1 MAWPRR
7 PDHPPA
13 DARASPPARA
23 EPVEGAAP
31 GIAALFQGIAED
43 RTHAVLDL
51 GAASA
56 QSLRVY
62 SRFARWVHFADVLG
76 ETWSHQHSDG
86 ELHLPRLDRPYDLVL
101 GWDILD
107 RMFPEAG
114 ARVVQW
120 LANSTAS
127 GARVHVIV
135 RASEDAIARPL
146 RFTLV
151 DIGRIRYE
159 IAGTARLPLAR
170 LLPADVHKVLAPLQ
184 IQHAFTLKSGLREYL
199 AVRP

>member
-7 PDHPPA
+7 PDRQPA
-13 DARASPPARA
+13 EARASPVARA
-23 EPVEGAAP
+23 EVFEGAVP

-51 GAASA
+51 GAASE

-62 SRFARWVHFADVLG
+62 SRFARWIHFADLLS
-76 ETWSHQHSDG
+76 ETWPQQSSGGAWQ
-86 ELHLPRLDRPYDLVL
+86 LPKLERAYDLVF

-114 ARVVQW
+114 SRLVQW
-120 LANSTAS
+120 LTNSTAP

-135 RASEDAIARPL
+135 RASEDAISRPL
-146 RFTLV
+146 RFTLMDV
-151 DIGRIRYE
+151 GRIRYE

-170 LLPADVHKVLAPLQ
+170 LLPAEVGKVLAPLRVE
-184 IQHAFTLKSGLREYL
+184 HAFTLKSGLREYL

>member
-13 DARASPPARA
+13 DPRASAQARA
-23 EPVEGAAP
+23 ETFEGAAP

-51 GAASA
+51 GPASD
-56 QSLRVY
+56 QNLRVY
-62 SRFARWVHFADVLG
+62 GRFARWIHFADLFG
-76 ETWSHQHSDG
+76 ETWSHSHSG
-86 ELHLPRLDRPYDLVL
+86 GGLQLPRLERAYDIVL

-107 RMFPEAG
+107 RMFPESG
-114 ARVVQW
+114 ARLVQW
-120 LANSTAS
+120 LASTTAP

-135 RASEDAIARPL
+135 RASEDAISQPL
-146 RFTLV
+146 RFTLQ
-151 DIGRIRYE
+151 DLGRIRYE

-170 LLPADVHKVLAPLQ
+170 LLPADVRKVLAPLQ